1 MDSNFGGIDF
11 VQFTSPPF
19 DSVSSFVKG
28 NLLFSLLNRVQL
40 FVTPW
45 TIVFQALLSMGL
57 L

>member
-40 FVTPW
+40 FVTP
-45 TIVFQALLSMGL
+45 
-57 L
+57 